1 MRLEAAF
8 DVVLASGSSF
18 ESTASGVVVVVVVDV
33 DGLGVILVI
42 VVMWSG
48 FCAVGRRGSM

>member
-1 MRLEAAF
+1 MRLEAEF
-8 DVVLASGSSF
+8 DVVLGSGSSF
-18 ESTASGVVVVVVVDV
+18 ESTASCVVVVV

-42 VVMWSG
+42 VVMCSG

>member
-18 ESTASGVVVVVVVDV
+18 ESTASGVVVVVVVV